1 MSAETKAQKC
11 VHKGCGK
18 VFADLD
24 EPCVYH
30 PGPPEF
36 HEGQKGW
43 KCCKPRVLTFDEFLA
58 IPPCTTGTHSTVDD
72 TPKEEKPQVKEQDL
86 PRVRPINASVPVTK
100 PIASSDSTSMAS
112 LTSAI
117 NIAGLGG
124 TPKSTTP
131 TTPPTT
137 QLEEDSDED
146 GVEVKAGTTC
156 KRRKCGQSYDPQI
169 ARSNEKCV
177 YHPGQPIFHEGSK
190 GWTCCKRRV
199 LEFEEFMKIQGC
211 KERSGHCYS
220 GKRQKTDKRSARG
233 DGDGDGGGE
242 ELLDDIRSDYYQ
254 TSSSVI
260 VSYFLKKI
268 DKSRAIV
275 AFTPKSARL
284 DLPTTDGKRFNKE
297 VEWWGEIDPA
307 KSQFKIMGTKLEM
320 TLAKAGQ
327 VLSWPVL
334 RVGDRET
341 GERIQLGRAGRA

>member
-18 VFADLD
+18 VFTDPD

-58 IPPCTTGTHSTVDD
+58 IPPCTTGEHSAVDD
-72 TPKEEKPQVKEQDL
+72 TPKEEKSQVNEQDL
-86 PRVRPINASVPVTK
+86 PKVRPVNASVPVTT
-100 PIASSDSTSMAS
+100 PIASSDRAS
-112 LTSAI
+112 VGSLASAMKT
-117 NIAGLGG
+117 AGLG
-124 TPKSTTP
+124 TPRSMTP
-131 TTPPTT
+131 TTP

-156 KRRKCGQSYDPQI
+156 KRRKCGKNFDPKF
-169 ARSNEKCV
+169 ARSDEKCV

-211 KERSGHCYS
+211 KERLGHCYV
-220 GKRQKTDKRSARG
+220 GKKKKTDKRVPGG
-233 DGDGDGGGE
+233 DCDGGEE
-242 ELLDDIRSDYYQ
+242 ELLDDVRSDYYQ

-268 DKSRAIV
+268 NKDHATV
-275 AFTPKSARL
+275 AFTAKSTRL
-284 DLPTTDGKRFNKE
+284 DLPTSDGKRFKKE
-297 VEWWGEIDPA
+297 IEWWGEIDPA

-320 TLAKAGQ
+320 TLAKAGE